1 MSEDLLLYAQLGYAD
16 HISRLVAEGTD
27 PDWRR
32 EDGVTTLMIAALTG
46 RTEIITALIDA
57 GATVDLQAPDGMTA
71 LLAATAFARTTREI
85 AAIELLLARGADPNL
100 ANVEG
105 NDALMMTARHGLV
118 DAVIVLLKAGADPKR
133 ANRHGTTALMQAARG
148 HLVETA
154 RILIRAGADPTQKDE
169 NGLTPARYA
178 KELGPP
184 PAELTAVLSPSPSE
198 LGGGGASLPRQVC
211 RFDKTDFR
219 LKLIGS
225 WAESNETEDELEILE
240 TTGERQIFVS
250 VTHLPVELD
259 ADERHDAISRRVREH
274 MAQLR
279 VDGGEGCRFSD
290 VRFAEASDAIQARF
304 HGAAATND
312 AFFAVC
318 VYAAPLKFVTLTY
331 RDFRPNLSEEARGR
345 QASES
350 VASFRVK

>member
-1 MSEDLLLYAQLGYAD
+1 MSEDLLLYAQLGYAE
-16 HISRLVAEGTD
+16 HISRLVADGTD

-46 RTEIITALIDA
+46 RTEIMTALIDA

-71 LLAATAFARTTREI
+71 MLAATAFARTTREI
-85 AAIELLLARGADPNL
+85 AGIELLLARGADPNR

-105 NDALMMTARHGLV
+105 NDALMMTARHALV
-118 DAVIVLLKAGADPKR
+118 DGVLVLLKAGADPRR

-178 KELGPP
+178 RELGAP
-184 PAELTAVLSPSPSE
+184 PAELLSVLAPSPAE
-198 LGGGGASLPRQVC
+198 LGGATMPRQAC

-219 LKLIGS
+219 LKLLGS
-225 WAESNETEDELEILE
+225 WAESGETEDTLEILE

-259 ADERHDAISRRVREH
+259 ADERHDAISRRVREI

-279 VDGGEGCRFSD
+279 VAGGDGCRFSD
-290 VRFAEASDAIQARF
+290 VRFADASDVIQARF
-304 HGAAATND
+304 NGVGDKND
-312 AFFAVC
+312 TFFAVC

>member
-1 MSEDLLLYAQLGYAD
+1 MSEDLLLYAQLGYAE

-46 RTEIITALIDA
+46 RVEIMTALIDA

-85 AAIELLLARGADPNL
+85 AGIELLLARGADPNL

-105 NDALMMTARHGLV
+105 NDALMMTARHALV
-118 DAVIVLLKAGADPKR
+118 DAVLVLLKAGADPKR
-133 ANRHGTTALMQAARG
+133 ANRHGTTALMQASRG

-178 KELGPP
+178 RELGAPP
-184 PAELTAVLSPSPSE
+184 HELTAVLAPSPAE
-198 LGGGGASLPRQVC
+198 LGSATMPRQAC

-225 WAESNETEDELEILE
+225 WSESGETEDPLEILE

-290 VRFAEASDAIQARF
+290 VRFAEASDVIQARF
-304 HGAAATND
+304 NGVAEKND

>member
-1 MSEDLLLYAQLGYAD
+1 MSEDLLLYAQLGYGD
-16 HISRLVAEGTD
+16 HIKRLVAEGTD

-46 RTEIITALIDA
+46 RITIIEALIDA

-85 AAIELLLARGADPNL
+85 GGIEVLLARGADPNL
-100 ANVEG
+100 ANAEG
-105 NDALMMTARHGLV
+105 NDPLMMTARHGLV
-118 DAVIVLLKAGADPKR
+118 EGVIALLKAGADPTH
-133 ANRHGTTALMQAARG
+133 ANRFGTTALMQAARG

-154 RILIRAGADPTQKDE
+154 RILIRAGAVPTQKDE
-169 NGLTPARYA
+169 RGLEASNYAR
-178 KELGPP
+178 ELGALPRELVSLLA
-184 PAELTAVLSPSPSE
+184 PAEL
-198 LGGGGASLPRQVC
+198 GAAQSQVC
-211 RFDKTDFR
+211 RFDKGDFR

-225 WAESNETEDELEILE
+225 WTESGETDETTEFLE
-240 TTGERQIFVS
+240 TTGERQIV
-250 VTHLPVELD
+250 VAATHLPAELD
-259 ADERHDAISRRVREH
+259 ADERHDAIARRVKEH
-274 MAQLR
+274 MAELR
-279 VDGGEGCRFSD
+279 ADNGEGCKFSE

-304 HGAAATND
+304 NGVAASNE

-318 VYAAPLKFVTLTY
+318 VYAAPLKFVTLMY